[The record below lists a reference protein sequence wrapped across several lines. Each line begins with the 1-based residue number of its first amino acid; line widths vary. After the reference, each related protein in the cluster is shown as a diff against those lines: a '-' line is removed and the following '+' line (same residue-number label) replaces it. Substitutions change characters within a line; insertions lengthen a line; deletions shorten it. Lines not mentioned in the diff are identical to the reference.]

1 MLRPFR
7 WLVPGLGVK
16 RWALLAFLS
25 MGVVAVAALLAFGA
39 DAARMLYRILPLGA
53 WQRYLLAAGMLIIGL
68 SVFLLSLVHLVRSV
82 TRAIAPRPSDKASAL
97 IYQGR
102 ILRRGPRIVAV
113 GGGTG
118 LSTLLRGLKRL
129 TSNLTA
135 VVTVMDDGGS
145 SGRLRESI
153 DTLPPGD
160 VRNCLLALADDE
172 ERFSAYFQYRLTAP
186 DELAGHALGNLLL
199 VGLEQATGG
208 FDRAI
213 EAMSH
218 FLNIRGEV
226 LPATLD
232 HAQLV
237 ATMEDGGVLVGETR
251 IATDPRRIHTMS
263 LQPAHV
269 RPYGRVLEALAEADL
284 IILGPGSLFTS
295 LVPNLLIDGVAD
307 AIERSAAEKLL
318 VANLMTQYGETDSL
332 TLGDHLQVFNQ
343 YIRLHRFDWLLVNAS
358 TPSPE
363 FLARYRDEA
372 AEPVVDDL
380 TDSHAHGLK
389 LIRADL
395 LGTAR
400 WAGKETVKHDPKK
413 LARAIAR
420 HTQAFAPLRR
430 RIARRRTPTP

>member
-1 MLRPFR
+1 
-7 WLVPGLGVK
+7 
-16 RWALLAFLS
+16 
-25 MGVVAVAALLAFGA
+25 
-39 DAARMLYRILPLGA
+39 
-53 WQRYLLAAGMLIIGL
+53 
-68 SVFLLSLVHLVRSV
+68 
-82 TRAIAPRPSDKASAL
+82 
-97 IYQGR
+97 
-102 ILRRGPRIVAV
+102 
-113 GGGTG
+113 
-118 LSTLLRGLKRL
+118 
-129 TSNLTA
+129 
-135 VVTVMDDGGS
+135 
-145 SGRLRESI
+145 
-153 DTLPPGD
+153 
-160 VRNCLLALADDE
+160 
-172 ERFSAYFQYRLTAP
+172 
-186 DELAGHALGNLLL
+186 

-232 HAQLV
+232 RAQLV
-237 ATMEDGGVLVGETR
+237 AIMEDGAVVVGETR
-251 IATDPRRIHTMS
+251 IAGDPRRIRTMS

-269 RPYGRVLEALAEADL
+269 RPYGRVLEALAKADL

-318 VANLMTQYGETDSL
+318 VANLMTQHGETDSL
-332 TLGDHLQVFNQ
+332 TLRDHLQVFSQ

-358 TPSPE
+358 VPSPE

-380 TDSHAHGLK
+380 TDSHAYGLK

-400 WAGKETVKHDPKK
+400 WAGKETVKHDPRK